1 MDNLCYNIHSPEDT
15 MSEVIYSLQKAKIKL
30 IVIIDNKKLVG
41 TITDGDIRRALL
53 KSLNLENKCS
63 DFMNTSPHFALK
75 DDHVQIDK
83 LLSTHKNIPI
93 VDDKGYLVDIIS
105 SEYGFAEKRLK
116 NQVVIM
122 AGGKGERLHPLTLST
137 PKPLLP
143 LDNKPIIHKII
154 ERLVMCGL
162 NNINI
167 SVFYKAEMLKD
178 YFKNEKTL
186 DINVSFLEEKKP
198 LGTAGCLY
206 LMKNTHNNEPVI
218 VINGDILTEI
228 NYSNLLT
235 YHKKSS
241 NKITI
246 CASFYET
253 EIPFGTLEVE
263 NNIIKKISEKPI
275 KKFLIN
281 AGIYVLDPDVINT
294 VKNDEYLNMPDLIN
308 HYIANDQAGIFPL
321 HEEWIDIG
329 SHDDYEKANQ

>member
-1 MDNLCYNIHSPEDT
+1 MNNLNINIHSPEDT
-15 MSEVIYSLQKAKIKL
+15 MSEVIHSLQKAKIKL
-30 IVIIDNKKLVG
+30 IVVIDNKKLIG

-53 KSLNLENKCS
+53 KSFNLEDKCL
-63 DFMNTSPHFALK
+63 DFMNTNPHYALK
-75 DDHVQIDK
+75 DDHIQINN

-93 VDDKGYLVDIIS
+93 VDDKGYLVDILS
-105 SEYGFAEKRLK
+105 SEYGSVEKQLK

-154 ERLVMCGL
+154 ERLVTCGL
-162 NNINI
+162 NNINV

-186 DINVSFLEEKKP
+186 DINVSFLEEKNP

-206 LMKNTHNNEPVI
+206 LMKNTHNNVPVI

-228 NYSNLLT
+228 NYSNLLS

-253 EIPFGTLEVE
+253 QIPFGTLEVE
-263 NNIIKKISEKPI
+263 DNIIKKISEKPI

-281 AGIYVLDPDVINT
+281 AGIYVLEPEVINT
-294 VKNDEYLNMPDLIN
+294 IKNNEHLNMPDLIN
-308 HYIANDQAGIFPL
+308 DYIVNKQAGIFPL

>member
-1 MDNLCYNIHSPEDT
+1 
-15 MSEVIYSLQKAKIKL
+15 
-30 IVIIDNKKLVG
+30 
-41 TITDGDIRRALL
+41 
-53 KSLNLENKCS
+53 
-63 DFMNTSPHFALK
+63 
-75 DDHVQIDK
+75 
-83 LLSTHKNIPI
+83 
-93 VDDKGYLVDIIS
+93 
-105 SEYGFAEKRLK
+105 
-116 NQVVIM
+116 M

-154 ERLVMCGL
+154 ERLVTCGL
-162 NNINI
+162 NNINV

-186 DINVSFLEEKKP
+186 DINVSFLEEKKS
-198 LGTAGCLY
+198 LGGVTGRLY
-206 LMKNTHNNEPVI
+206 LMKNTHNNVPVI

-228 NYSNLLT
+228 NYSNLLS

-246 CASFYET
+246 CTSFYET
-253 EIPFGTLEVE
+253 QIPFGTLEVE
-263 NNIIKKISEKPI
+263 DNIIKKISEKPI

-281 AGIYVLDPDVINT
+281 AGIYVLEPEVINT
-294 VKNDEYLNMPDLIN
+294 IKNNEHLNMPDLIN
-308 HYIANDQAGIFPL
+308 DYIVNKQAGIFPL